1 MKGDRIVAYAKGFGA
16 IGWGQ
21 IEKTNYRLVTS
32 GSDADRMNGELRHR
46 LRIAGSTG
54 RGVRIHSLTTSRSA
68 LPLKSTNEL
77 VIQDDSARSARDG
90 CRKSCKLLIPATFG
104 RDIRPPAQRP

>member
-46 LRIAGSTG
+46 LRIDWKGSANSLSNGIEISPSAQIHQRTRHTG
-54 RGVRIHSLTTSRSA
+54 
-68 LPLKSTNEL
+68 
-77 VIQDDSARSARDG
+77 
-90 CRKSCKLLIPATFG
+90 
-104 RDIRPPAQRP
+104 